1 MCIYIYI
8 HVYIY
13 THIYIHI
20 YIHTYTYIYIY
31 IYIHIYI
38 HIYTYIHMYIYIYI
52 CIYIYVYT
60 HSYTLQII
68 SIHGNFYLTVVPS
81 NASFVAPMAETVDPR
96 SPGLFGHL
104 RLYDLSLPAWAS
116 GLRKNGSAERLKCD
130 KCGLRDLINQ
140 SDKII
145 VYSIYIYTV
154 PIYYIYILI
163 YIYTY
168 IHMHNI
174 HIS

>member
-1 MCIYIYI
+1 M
-8 HVYIY
+8 
-13 THIYIHI
+13 YIHI
-20 YIHTYTYIYIY
+20 YIYVYIY
-31 IYIHIYI
+31 
-38 HIYTYIHMYIYIYI
+38 M
-52 CIYIYVYT
+52 YT
-60 HSYTLQII
+60 HSHSLQTI

-116 GLRKNGSAERLKCD
+116 GHRKNGSAGRLKCD

-140 SDKII
+140 SDKFI
-145 VYSIYIYTV
+145 VYSV
-154 PIYYIYILI
+154 

-168 IHMHNI
+168 LLYIYT
-174 HIS
+174 

>member
-1 MCIYIYI
+1 MYIYIYT
-8 HVYIY
+8 YIY
-13 THIYIHI
+13 THIYIYI
-20 YIHTYTYIYIY
+20 YIYKDIHIHTYIY

-38 HIYTYIHMYIYIYI
+38 YTYIHTYICIYTYIYVYI
-52 CIYIYVYT
+52 YT

-145 VYSIYIYTV
+145 VYSIYIYI
-154 PIYYIYILI
+154 PHLSIIYIYIYWYI

-168 IHMHNI
+168 A
-174 HIS
+174 